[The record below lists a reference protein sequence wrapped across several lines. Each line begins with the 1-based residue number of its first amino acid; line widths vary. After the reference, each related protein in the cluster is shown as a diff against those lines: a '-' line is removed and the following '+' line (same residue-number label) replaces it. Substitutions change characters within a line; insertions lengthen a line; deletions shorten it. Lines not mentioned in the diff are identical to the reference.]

1 MSNIRSSTIHNPDD
15 PVRYTIGQER
25 VFNLINDPIII
36 YDANHR
42 ILFLND
48 STEKILHNFTNE
60 NITLLSFTS
69 FINTDQDSYLL
80 FDFGLKLPV
89 QSCSEIIWVET
100 PALFVILKKSQRL
113 EIYATEETGNNGFH
127 KSVSDMDQVM
137 LVNLSLDGIV
147 TSANDRY
154 NETHKIN
161 EIDNGSS
168 VFVHF
173 KNKNK
178 KDSIINQLL
187 KPDNQFQPVNFEVQL
202 NSKISEFFWE
212 RWTILPLLN
221 AHQEVIAFQGIG
233 QDITENKWNEKV
245 EKAINEIS
253 QATVRETKLA
263 DLFYCI
269 QKSLNGL
276 MPADNMYIALIDESR
291 QKLAFPFFKD
301 QYDPPPPSQGI
312 YQGLTGYVI
321 KSGKPL
327 LISDYSNEEI
337 AEYFGV
343 LPSGA
348 SSVDWLGVPLKY
360 NNENIGAIVVQTYDI
375 NTRYNRRQV
384 DFIKWISS
392 QIAQSIF
399 RTRAEESL
407 RENEERYRALFESSQ
422 DAIFLEDQDGSILD
436 VNEAA
441 TTIYGY
447 TKKEFKRLST
457 YHLVPEKIHPRL
469 PEILKN
475 EYINDRTQHFN
486 EGVRKNGEIFPV
498 FVSTC
503 KVKIQG
509 LDRIVVNIRDLQK
522 QQANEERLHLQ
533 STALEAAAN
542 AVIITDPAGIITWVN
557 PAFTLLTGY
566 QANEVIGQKTS
577 LFKSGV
583 YPKEFYENLWNTI
596 QRGQVWHGEMINKN
610 KENHLYYEEMTITPV
625 KSKNGSISHFVSIKQ
640 NITERKQ
647 KENELEAIAAMT
659 TALRNAVTQEEILDA
674 ILGKLMELIQGGGA
688 IISLYQP
695 LIGKIV
701 IKSGVGEWAALT
713 GKQIPLH
720 KGITGYII
728 ETGDVFIDNNAKGNE
743 VFYFPEE
750 RNKVEGIAGAPLIMQ
765 DEIIGSLIIGTHKP
779 IMEEEKRLLIT
790 MSNLVA
796 GVIYRASLLDQV
808 QDSYRATIQ
817 GWARALE
824 IREQEK
830 KGHSENVVRL
840 TELLARKIGF
850 KDQDIEA
857 IINGA
862 YLHDIGKMGIPDD
875 ILFKPGKFNE
885 EDWNIMKQHPV
896 YARTLLENIPH
907 LGRAL
912 DVPYYHHEYW
922 DGSGYPEGLKGNDIP
937 IFARIFALVDV
948 WDALLTPRIYRPA
961 WSVQQVIQYI
971 ELKSGKQFDPLLVPI
986 FLETIQEIG
995 LDQEKK

>member
-1 MSNIRSSTIHNPDD
+1 MGKFKCNVNQNTGD
-15 PVRYTIGQER
+15 PVRYTLDQSK

-36 YDANHR
+36 YDEDHR

-60 NITLLSFTS
+60 NINLLSFSS

-80 FDFGLKLPV
+80 FDFGLKLPI
-89 QSCSEIIWVET
+89 QSCSEIIWEET
-100 PALFVILKKSQRL
+100 PALLIILKKSQRL
-113 EIYATEETGNNGFH
+113 EIYPTGESANNGFQ
-127 KSVSDMDQVM
+127 KSISDMNQVM

-147 TSANDRY
+147 TNANDRY
-154 NETHKIN
+154 NETHQNN
-161 EIDNGSS
+161 EGIAEPQI
-168 VFVHF
+168 FVHF

-178 KDSIINQLL
+178 KNSIVNQLL
-187 KPDNQFQPVNFEVQL
+187 TSENQFQPVNFEVQVK
-202 NSKISEFFWE
+202 SKNNELFWE
-212 RWTILPLLN
+212 RWTILPLLSEQN
-221 AHQEVIAFQGIG
+221 HVVAFQGIG

-253 QATVRETKLA
+253 QATVRENKLS
-263 DLFYCI
+263 DLFLCI
-269 QKSLNGL
+269 QKSLNSL
-276 MPADNMYIALIDESR
+276 MPAENMYIALIDESR
-291 QKLAFPFFKD
+291 KKLAFPFFID

-327 LISDYSNEEI
+327 LISDYTNEEI

-348 SSVDWLGVPLKY
+348 SSVDWLGVPLKH

-384 DFIKWISS
+384 DFMELISS

-399 RTRAEESL
+399 RMQAEESL

-422 DAIFLEDQDGSILD
+422 DAILLEDLDGNILD

-441 TTIYGY
+441 IKVYGY
-447 TKKEFKRLST
+447 SKEEFRQLSAFQI
-457 YHLVPEKIHPRL
+457 VPENILPKF
-469 PEILKN
+469 PEILKT
-475 EYINDRTQHFN
+475 EYSNDRSQHFN
-486 EGVRKNGEIFPV
+486 EAIRKNGEIFPV

-509 LDRIVVNIRDLQK
+509 LERIVVTIRDLQK
-522 QQANEERLHLQ
+522 QQANEEKLHLQ

-542 AVIITDPAGIITWVN
+542 AVVITDPDGIITWVN
-557 PAFTLLTGY
+557 PAFSTLTGY
-566 QANEVIGQKTS
+566 PANEVLGQKTS
-577 LFKSGV
+577 IFKSGV
-583 YPKEFYENLWNTI
+583 YPQEFYQDLWKTI
-596 QRGQVWHGEMINKN
+596 HRGDVWQGEILNRN
-610 KENHLYYEEMTITPV
+610 KENQLYYEEMTITPV
-625 KSKNGSISHFVSIKQ
+625 KRKNGSISHFISIKQ

-647 KENELEAIAAMT
+647 KENELEAISAMT

-674 ILGKLMELIQGGGA
+674 ILGKLMDLIQGGGA
-688 IISLYQP
+688 VISLYQP
-695 LIGKIV
+695 MIGKIV
-701 IKSGVGEWAALT
+701 NESGVGEWASLT
-713 GKQIPLH
+713 GRQIPLH
-720 KGITGYII
+720 KGIAGYII
-728 ETGDVFIDNNAKGNE
+728 ESGEVFIDNDAIEDKM
-743 VFYFPEE
+743 FYFPEE
-750 RNKVEGIAGAPLIMQ
+750 KNKVEAIAGAPLIMQ
-765 DEIIGSLIIGTHKP
+765 NEIIGALVIGSHKP
-779 IMEEEKRLLIT
+779 ILEEEKRLLIT

-808 QDSYRATIQ
+808 RNSYRATIQ

-840 TELLARKIGF
+840 TELLARKVGF

-857 IINGA
+857 LINGA
-862 YLHDIGKMGIPDD
+862 YLHDIGKMGIPDE

-907 LGRAL
+907 LGRAM
-912 DVPYYHHEYW
+912 DVPYYHHEHW
-922 DGSGYPEGLKGNDIP
+922 DGSGYPEGLKENNIP

-961 WSVQQVIQYI
+961 WSVKQVIQYI
-971 ELKSGKQFDPLLVPI
+971 ELKSGKQFDPMLVPL
-986 FLETIQEIG
+986 FLELVQELG
-995 LDQEKK
+995 LDQD

>member
-1 MSNIRSSTIHNPDD
+1 MSKSRCSKIQNSEA
-15 PVRYTIGQER
+15 PVRFTSEQAK

-36 YDANHR
+36 YDTNHR

-60 NITLLSFTS
+60 KIVQLSFSS
-69 FINTDQDSYLL
+69 FINTDQDSYLF
-80 FDFGLKLPV
+80 FDFGLKLPL
-89 QSCSEIIWVET
+89 QSCSEIIWEEI
-100 PALFVILKKSQRL
+100 PAWLIILKKNQRL
-113 EIYATEETGNNGFH
+113 EIYPTGESGNNGFQ
-127 KSVSDMDQVM
+127 KSVTDMNQVM
-137 LVNLSLDGIV
+137 LVNISLDGMV

-154 NETHKIN
+154 NETHQTN
-161 EIDNGSS
+161 DETGGSS

-178 KDSIINQLL
+178 KNSIVNQLL
-187 KPDNQFQPVNFEVQL
+187 NPENHFQPANFEVQVKL
-202 NSKISEFFWE
+202 KNDELLWE
-212 RWTILPLLN
+212 RWTVLPLLN
-221 AHQEVIAFQGIG
+221 DQQQVVAFQGIG

-253 QATVRETKLA
+253 QATVREIKLS
-263 DLFYCI
+263 DLFFCI
-269 QKSLNGL
+269 QKSLNRL
-276 MPADNMYIALIDESR
+276 MPAENMYIALIDESR
-291 QKLAFPFFKD
+291 EKLTFPFFID

-327 LISDYSNEEI
+327 LISDYTNEEI

-348 SSVDWLGVPLKY
+348 SSVDWLGVPLKH
-360 NNENIGAIVVQTYDI
+360 NSNTIGAIVVQTYDI
-375 NTRYNRRQV
+375 DTRYNHRQV
-384 DFIKWISS
+384 EFMELVSS
-392 QIAQSIF
+392 QIAQSIL
-399 RTRAEESL
+399 RVQAEESL

-422 DAIFLEDQDGSILD
+422 DAILLEDQDGKILD

-441 TTIYGY
+441 TRIYGY
-447 TKKEFKRLST
+447 TKEELKQLSAHQIT
-457 YHLVPEKIHPRL
+457 PEKIRDKL
-469 PEILKN
+469 PEILRK
-475 EYINDRTQHFN
+475 EYSSDRSQHLN
-486 EGVRKNGEIFPV
+486 EGMRKNGDIFPV

-509 LDRIVVNIRDLQK
+509 LERIVVTIRDLYK
-522 QQANEERLHLQ
+522 QQANEEKLHLQ

-542 AVIITDPAGIITWVN
+542 AVVITDPNGVITWVN
-557 PAFTLLTGY
+557 PAFTSLTGY
-566 QANEVIGQKTS
+566 QAIEVIGQNPNI
-577 LFKSGV
+577 LKSGL
-583 YPKEFYENLWNTI
+583 YPEEFYENLWNTI
-596 QRGQVWHGEMINKN
+596 LRGEVWRGEMVNKN
-610 KENHLYYEEMTITPV
+610 KEHQLYYEEMTITPV
-625 KSKNGSISHFVSIKQ
+625 KDKNGLISQFISIKQ

-659 TALRNAVTQEEILDA
+659 TALRNAVTQEEILEA
-674 ILGKLMELIQGGGA
+674 ILGKLMDLIQGGGA
-688 IISLYQP
+688 VISLYQP
-695 LIGKIV
+695 SIGKIV
-701 IKSGVGEWAALT
+701 NESGVGEWASLT
-713 GKQIPLH
+713 GRQIPLH
-720 KGITGYII
+720 KGISGYII
-728 ETGDVFIDNNAKGNE
+728 ETGEVFIDNNAFDNKL
-743 VFYFPEE
+743 FYFPEE
-750 RNKVEGIAGAPLIMQ
+750 KNKVEAIAGAPLIMQ
-765 DEIIGSLIIGTHKP
+765 NEIIGALVIGSHKS
-779 IMEEEKRLLIT
+779 ILDEEKRLLIT
-790 MSNLVA
+790 ISNLVA

-808 QDSYRATIQ
+808 RNSYRATIQ

-840 TELLARKIGF
+840 TERLARKVGF

-857 IINGA
+857 LINGA
-862 YLHDIGKMGIPDD
+862 YLHDIGKMGIPDE

-912 DVPYYHHEYW
+912 DVPYYHHEHW
-922 DGSGYPEGLKGNDIP
+922 DGSGYPEGLKENNIP

-961 WSVQQVIQYI
+961 WSVKQVIQYI
-971 ELKSGKQFDPLLVPI
+971 ELKSGKQFDPMLVPI
-986 FLETIQEIG
+986 FLELIQELG
-995 LDQEKK
+995 LDQE